1 MTCEN
6 QQSARGSCAA
16 NAETDSY
23 PLVSYAALSTSACC
37 CCMGTLAC
45 RSLLQAHTFDEA
57 DSVSLVHRRASNWL
71 AAAMIFLTQGP
82 LDAKKELKQDMIKKC
97 ACHH

>member
-1 MTCEN
+1 MRISNLLEGAVQPT
-6 QQSARGSCAA
+6 QKLIHTLSSPTQRHLPVRAAVAWARW
-16 NAETDSY
+16 
-23 PLVSYAALSTSACC
+23 LVVAFS
-37 CCMGTLAC
+37 
-45 RSLLQAHTFDEA
+45 RHTRFDEA